1 MERRRRAPRV
11 ETTGWF
17 GNYTDLDNERYCRVI
32 DISVLGIGLE
42 LFGDVPGDLIGHRLS
57 IEIQAP
63 IGESVRLHLVGT
75 VKNVSPN
82 SYGAI
87 RAGLEFIDL
96 SDTERSNLEAMDLLG
111 VVGNDYRCVPT
122 GNGGV

>member
-1 MERRRRAPRV
+1 MNRSA
-11 ETTGWF
+11 
-17 GNYTDLDNERYCRVI
+17 RYYAKV
-32 DISVLGIGLE
+32 
-42 LFGDVPGDLIGHRLS
+42 FS

-82 SYGAI
+82 SDGAI

-96 SDTERSNLEAMDLLG
+96 SDTERSILEAMDLLG
-111 VVGNDYRCVPT
+111 VVW
-122 GNGGV
+122 